1 MLNLGSAAF
10 DSNTRASA
18 LAIQLKITQDLLQQ
32 KESERT
38 LTAQEFMSAEVDLVA
53 SLQRTIQEQKE
64 KIERLERASEADIA
78 KYNTLLDN
86 LSFKQ
91 GRGQTCSC

>member
-1 MLNLGSAAF
+1 
-10 DSNTRASA
+10 
-18 LAIQLKITQDLLQQ
+18 
-32 KESERT
+32 
-38 LTAQEFMSAEVDLVA
+38 MSAEVDLVA